1 MQQTGEARTGAN
13 HSTDKRIGL
22 LTIGQ
27 SPRPDL
33 VQTLPVLAP
42 FAQVE
47 AGALDGLQADAIPPA
62 AGAFPLTTRL
72 ADGTTVGATV
82 VVDEAFLLSRMQAAV
97 QRLEDADVAAIL
109 LMCAGTF
116 RTVTSRVPLVKPFEL
131 TVATL
136 RTWGWTRPLVVCP
149 FAAQEAPMRAR
160 WRDAGF
166 DAQVIT
172 AQVDEV
178 DAIGAAAAARQCV
191 VLDYFGHP
199 PATVAV
205 LRAALSQ
212 PVVDIGAF
220 AAAALAAML

>member
-1 MQQTGEARTGAN
+1 MYGCG
-13 HSTDKRIGL
+13 
-22 LTIGQ
+22 
-27 SPRPDL
+27 
-33 VQTLPVLAP
+33 
-42 FAQVE
+42 
-47 AGALDGLQADAIPPA
+47 AGALDGLAADAIPPA

-72 ADGTTVGATV
+72 ADGGTV
-82 VVDEAFLLSRMQAAV
+82 VVDEAFLLPRMQAAV
-97 QRLEDADVAAIL
+97 HRLEDAGVAAIL

-116 RTVTSRVPLVKPFEL
+116 GPVTSRVPLVKPFEL

-160 WRDAGF
+160 WTDAGF
-166 DAQVIT
+166 DAHVIT
-172 AQVDEV
+172 ARVGDV
-178 DAIGAAAAARQCV
+178 DAIRAAAAGCQCL

-199 PATVAV
+199 PATVAT

>member
-13 HSTDKRIGL
+13 RIMDKRLGL

-33 VQTLPVLAP
+33 VQTLPVLSP

-47 AGALDGLQADAIPPA
+47 AGALDGLAAAAIPLA

-72 ADGTTVGATV
+72 ADGGTV
-82 VVDEAFLLSRMQAAV
+82 VVDEAFLLPRMQAAV
-97 QRLEDADVAAIL
+97 HRLEDAGVAAIL

-116 RTVTSRVPLVKPFEL
+116 GPVTSRVPLVKPFEL

-160 WRDAGF
+160 WTDAGF
-166 DAQVIT
+166 DAHVIT
-172 AQVDEV
+172 ARVDDV
-178 DAIGAAAAARQCV
+178 DAIRAAAAGCQCI

-199 PATVAV
+199 PATVAT

>member
-13 HSTDKRIGL
+13 RIMDKRLGL

-33 VQTLPVLAP
+33 VQTLPVLSP

-47 AGALDGLQADAIPPA
+47 AGALDGLAADAIPLA

-72 ADGTTVGATV
+72 ADGGTV
-82 VVDEAFLLSRMQAAV
+82 VVDEAFLLPRMQAAV
-97 QRLEDADVAAIL
+97 HRLEEAGVAAIL

-116 RTVTSRVPLVKPFEL
+116 GPVTSRVPLVKPFEL

-160 WRDAGF
+160 WTDAGF
-166 DAQVIT
+166 DAHVIT
-172 AQVDEV
+172 AQVDDV
-178 DAIGAAAAARQCV
+178 DAIRAAAAGCQCI

-199 PATVAV
+199 PATVAT

>member
-13 HSTDKRIGL
+13 RIMDKRLGL

-33 VQTLPVLAP
+33 VQTLPVLAR
-42 FAQVE
+42 FAPVE

-72 ADGTTVGATV
+72 ADGGTV
-82 VVDEAFLLSRMQAAV
+82 VVDEAFLLPRMQAAV
-97 QRLEDADVAAIL
+97 HRLEEAGVAAIL

-116 RTVTSRVPLVKPFEL
+116 GPVTSRVPLVKPFEL
-131 TVATL
+131 TVAAL

-160 WRDAGF
+160 WTDAGF
-166 DAQVIT
+166 DAHVIT
-172 AQVDEV
+172 AQVDDV
-178 DAIGAAAAARQCV
+178 DAIRAAAAGCQCI

-199 PATVAV
+199 PATVAG

>member
-13 HSTDKRIGL
+13 HSADKRIGL

-33 VQTLPVLAP
+33 VQMLPVLAP

-62 AGAFPLTTRL
+62 TGAFPLTTRL
-72 ADGTTVGATV
+72 ADGADCGATV

-149 FAAQEAPMRAR
+149 FVAQEAPMRAR

-166 DAQVIT
+166 DAQV
-172 AQVDEV
+172 DH
-178 DAIGAAAAARQCV
+178 GAGGRSGGHCCGGSTPMCGAR
-191 VLDYFGHP
+191 LFRP
-199 PATVAV
+199 PA
-205 LRAALSQ
+205 RGWSRSCAALSQ
-212 PVVDIGAF
+212 PVVDIGDF

>member
-13 HSTDKRIGL
+13 RIMDKRLGL

-33 VQTLPVLAP
+33 VQTLPVLSP

-47 AGALDGLQADAIPPA
+47 AGALDGLAAAAIPLA

-72 ADGTTVGATV
+72 ADGGTV
-82 VVDEAFLLSRMQAAV
+82 VVDEAFLLPRMQAAV
-97 QRLEDADVAAIL
+97 HRLEDAGVAAIL

-116 RTVTSRVPLVKPFEL
+116 GPVTSRVPLVKPFEL

-160 WRDAGF
+160 WTDAGF
-166 DAQVIT
+166 DAHVIT
-172 AQVDEV
+172 AQVDDV
-178 DAIGAAAAARQCV
+178 DAIRAAAAGCQCI

-199 PATVAV
+199 PATVAT